1 VDFTTQSPWRESA
14 DLKDYSLVGSETVRA
29 EHRGLAQARGY
40 ACPIDSALLR
50 SLMRRRDW
58 PALRD
63 TSIWLGALLL
73 SGTLGVYFW
82 GSWLAVPCFVVYGLL
97 YGSSADSRWHECGHR
112 TAFKTRWLNEF
123 VYQIACF
130 MLLREPT
137 VWRWSH
143 TRHHTDTLIVGRD
156 PEIAVPR
163 PPSYLHLALNLFALR
178 STWISLR
185 ELARHAGGQ
194 LTPAESSFIP
204 KRERW
209 KVPWVARIWVGIFAA
224 VVAACV
230 MTHSLLPVMLIGL
243 PTIYGAPLLLFFG
256 LTQHAGMA
264 EDVLDHRLNT
274 RTIYMN
280 PLFRFLYSNMNYHV
294 EHHMFPMVPYH
305 ALPKLHEL
313 IKADC
318 PPPYPNCWT
327 AYREIFAALRRQR
340 RDPDW
345 QVARP
350 LPDASV
356 QALAIT
362 RSLV

>member
-1 VDFTTQSPWRESA
+1 
-14 DLKDYSLVGSETVRA
+14 LKDYSLVGSETVRA
-29 EHRGLAQARGY
+29 EQRGLAQARGY
-40 ACPIDSALLR
+40 SCPIDSALLR
-50 SLMRRRDW
+50 ALMRRRDL

-63 TSIWLGALLL
+63 TSLWLGALLL
-73 SGTLGVYFW
+73 SGALGVYFW

-163 PPSYLHLALNLFALR
+163 PPSYLHLGLNLFALR

-185 ELARHAGGQ
+185 ELARHACGR
-194 LTPAESSFIP
+194 LTPAELSFIP
-204 KRERW
+204 RRERW
-209 KVPWVARIWVGIFAA
+209 KVPWVARLWVGILSL

-230 MTHSLLPVMLIGL
+230 MTHSVLPAMLVGL

-318 PPPYPNCWT
+318 PPPYPNCWS

-350 LPDASV
+350 LPDAAV

-362 RSLV
+362 

>member
-1 VDFTTQSPWRESA
+1 MR
-14 DLKDYSLVGSETVRA
+14 DYSLVGSETRRA
-29 EHRGLAQARGY
+29 AERGLALARGY
-40 ACPIDSALLR
+40 ACPIDSTSLR
-50 SLMRRRDW
+50 ELMRKRDL

-63 TSIWLGALLL
+63 TAIWLGALTL
-73 SGTLGVYFW
+73 SGALGARFW
-82 GSWLAVPCFVVYGLL
+82 GGWLALPCFAVYGLL
-97 YGSSADSRWHECGHR
+97 YGSAADSRWHECGHR
-112 TAFKTRWLNEF
+112 TAFKTRWLNE
-123 VYQIACF
+123 VIYQIACF

-137 VWRWSH
+137 LWRWSH

-163 PPSYLHLALNLFALR
+163 PPSYLHLLLNVFALR
-178 STWISLR
+178 STAISLR
-185 ELARHAGGQ
+185 GLLRHACGR

-209 KVPWVARIWVGIFAA
+209 KVPWVARAWLGIFAC
-224 VVAACV
+224 VIAACV
-230 MTHSLLPVMLIGL
+230 GTHSILPAMLIGL

-305 ALPKLHEL
+305 ALPRLHAL
-313 IKADC
+313 VQADC

-327 AYREIFAALRRQR
+327 AYREIFSALRHQR
-340 RDPDW
+340 RDPLW
-345 QVARP
+345 QVTRP
-350 LPDASV
+350 LPAARV
-356 QALAIT
+356 QALAM
-362 RSLV
+362 SAPVV

>member
-1 VDFTTQSPWRESA
+1 
-14 DLKDYSLVGSETVRA
+14 
-29 EHRGLAQARGY
+29 
-40 ACPIDSALLR
+40 
-50 SLMRRRDW
+50 M
-58 PALRD
+58 PA
-63 TSIWLGALLL
+63 A
-73 SGTLGVYFW
+73 
-82 GSWLAVPCFVVYGLL
+82 A
-97 YGSSADSRWHECGHR
+97 
-112 TAFKTRWLNEF
+112 
-123 VYQIACF
+123 
-130 MLLREPT
+130 
-137 VWRWSH
+137 
-143 TRHHTDTLIVGRD
+143 
-156 PEIAVPR
+156 
-163 PPSYLHLALNLFALR
+163 
-178 STWISLR
+178 
-185 ELARHAGGQ
+185 
-194 LTPAESSFIP
+194 
-204 KRERW
+204 W
-209 KVPWVARIWVGIFAA
+209 KVPWVARVWVGILAA
-224 VVAACV
+224 VVATCAV
-230 MTHSLLPVMLIGL
+230 THSLLPAMLVGL

-313 IKADC
+313 VKADC
-318 PPPYPNCWT
+318 PPPYPNCRT